1 MNERVMGQ
9 DGAVDDDAIQAL
21 RELDRPGE
29 QSFLAEMIQIFF
41 EDSPPRLAALR
52 SALARG
58 DAAEVTDVAHAL
70 KGSCSNFG
78 AQDLERLCK
87 SLESAGRSGQ
97 LDGADALLEELFA
110 EYARVRAALSRYL

>member
-1 MNERVMGQ
+1 MNERAMGQ
-9 DGAVDDDAIQAL
+9 DEPVDDSAIQAL

-41 EDSPPRLAALR
+41 EDSPPRLAGLR

-87 SLESAGRSGQ
+87 ALESAGRSGQ